1 MARLRRRERL
11 LFRTHESPFGNP
23 AWAVG
28 RILQHEGE
36 LYRVTRWVEL
46 RPVLLERGGSVGE
59 WEVWGRMLSAA
70 EVQEELNRLAEQMG
84 ETNDP

>member
-1 MARLRRRERL
+1 MPWLRRRERL

-28 RILQHEGE
+28 RILQYEGE

-59 WEVWGRMLSAA
+59 WEVWGRKMSEREVRRELADVEDQMLDKGD
-70 EVQEELNRLAEQMG
+70 L
-84 ETNDP
+84 

>member
-1 MARLRRRERL
+1 MAWLKRRERL
-11 LFRTHESPFGNP
+11 LFQTHESPFGNP

-28 RILQHEGE
+28 RILKYEGE

-59 WEVWGRMLSAA
+59 WEVWGRRLSAG
-70 EVQEELNRLAEQMG
+70 EVQDELTGLAGQMEEG
-84 ETNDP
+84 DVS

>member
-1 MARLRRRERL
+1 LRRRERL
-11 LFRTHESPFGNP
+11 LFRTHEAPFKNP
-23 AWAVG
+23 AWTAG

-59 WEVWGRMLSAA
+59 WEVWGLRLSSR
-70 EVQEELNRLAEQMG
+70 EVKSELARLAKQM
-84 ETNDP
+84 EEEDAT

>member
-1 MARLRRRERL
+1 VPWFGRREQL

-36 LYRVTRWVEL
+36 LYRVTRRVEL
-46 RPVLLERGGSVGE
+46 RPVLLERGGSVGQ
-59 WEVWGRMLSAA
+59 WEVRGRKMSDR
-70 EVQEELNRLAEQMG
+70 EVRKELGNVEDLTLE
-84 ETNDP
+84 P

>member
-1 MARLRRRERL
+1 VAWLKRRERL

-28 RILQHEGE
+28 RILQYEGE

-59 WEVWGRMLSAA
+59 WEVWGRRLSRE
-70 EVQEELNRLAEQMG
+70 EVKEELNMLADQMDEG
-84 ETNDP
+84 DAS

>member
-1 MARLRRRERL
+1 MAWLRRRERL

-59 WEVWGRMLSAA
+59 WEVWGRRLSSR
-70 EVQEELNRLAEQMG
+70 EVKGELARLAEQMEEG
-84 ETNDP
+84 DAS

>member
-1 MARLRRRERL
+1 M

-23 AWAVG
+23 ALSVG
-28 RILQHEGE
+28 RILHHEGE

-59 WEVWGRMLSAA
+59 WEVWGRKVSDK
-70 EVQEELNRLAEQMG
+70 EIEGELEALADQMTDCDG
-84 ETNDP
+84 T